1 MDHNGHIRLVGTSAI
16 KNFKPETLA
25 ADPTGGA
32 LAESVMWFNGT
43 EKALKFYDGTSVN
56 TLAVGGNLTDYINRD
71 GSVAMTADLL
81 LVGTDQTGSASNAAI
96 SKGHFDTGMATKQD
110 TVTGAATSITGADL
124 TAERVA
130 ISDASGK
137 VAVSAVTTTE
147 LGYVAGVTSG
157 VQNQLDGKQDD
168 LGYAPLNKAGDAW
181 LGAQS
186 ANGYGLTNLPAPV
199 NANDAARKIDLDT
212 AIANLN
218 WQDDVLNIQL
228 DATLDPGAAPA
239 EGDRYIITNAAALH
253 ANFGTIADLGD
264 NDIVEYVSTEFV
276 VAFDMSAQ
284 GVNAAGTFATN
295 IADGSFYRYN
305 GAWARFEGMDSIVAG
320 IGLARSGNTFN
331 VNMGAGVSQLPSD
344 EVGIDL
350 FANRGLMLTVDGST
364 ASTDTDAQLA
374 VVADDASINFAAGGA
389 LQVKAQGIAVGH
401 LGAIA
406 SNGLQGGN
414 GVELSVKAHTGI
426 LVNADGVARDTG
438 TTDALYA
445 RLDGTAFTG
454 EVTVLA
460 PTAAM
465 NPATKQYAD
474 GLKTA
479 LDTDVADVNTRVSS
493 GHFVYDSTATG
504 TDTASASHTVTH
516 NIGTKYVQVTVV
528 DEADEVIG
536 VDSITY
542 VDENSLTV
550 GLTVAIKCR
559 VIVTGVA
566 PAL

>member
-16 KNFKPETLA
+16 KNFKPESLA
-25 ADPTGGA
+25 ADPSVGA
-32 LAESVMWFNGT
+32 LAESVMWYNT
-43 EKALKFYDGTSVN
+43 VEKTLKFFDGVDVN
-56 TLAVGGNLTDYINRD
+56 TVAVGGNLTDYINRD
-71 GSVAMTADLL
+71 GSVSMTDDLL
-81 LVGTDQTGSASNAAI
+81 LVGSDQSSSAPNAAI

-110 TVTGAATSITGADL
+110 TVTGAASSITEVDL

-130 ISDASGK
+130 ISDAGGK
-137 VAVSAVTTTE
+137 VAVSEVTTTE

-157 VQNQLDGKQDD
+157 IQDQLDGKQAD

-218 WQDDVLNIQL
+218 WQDDVLGIQI
-228 DATLDPGAAPA
+228 DETLDPGATPA
-239 EGDRYIITNAAALH
+239 EGDRYIITNAAVLH

-264 NDIVEYVSTEFV
+264 NDIVEYVSSEFV

-284 GVNAAGTFATN
+284 GVKAAGTFTTN
-295 IADGSFYRYN
+295 VADGSFYRFN
-305 GAWARFEGMDSIVAG
+305 GAWARFEGMDAIVAG

-374 VVADDASINFAAGGA
+374 VVADEASIDFSSGGA
-389 LQVKAQGIAVGH
+389 LQVKAQGIAVDH
-401 LGAIA
+401 LGEIA
-406 SNGLQGGN
+406 SNGLQGGA
-414 GVELSVKAHTGI
+414 GTALSVKANTGI
-426 LVNADGVARDTG
+426 LVTADGVALDTNI
-438 TTDALYA
+438 TDALYA
-445 RLDGTAFTG
+445 RQDGAAFTG
-454 EVTVLA
+454 EVTVLE
-460 PTAAM
+460 PTEAM
-465 NPATKQYAD
+465 NPVTKQYAD
-474 GLKTA
+474 GLKTVV
-479 LDTDVADVNTRVSS
+479 DTDIADVNTRISS
-493 GHFVYDSTATG
+493 GHFIYDSTGTG
-504 TDTASASHTVTH
+504 TDMASASHTVTH

-550 GLTVAIKCR
+550 GLTMAIKCR